1 VMLATFKK
9 LPKSRQ
15 ETILDTAAEVI
26 AANGYY
32 NASIADICKKV
43 NISNGALYKYFKNK
57 ESLFRAILDHG
68 LYLMVNELYKKYVSP
83 ADTLVDSVRNLL
95 TGLLQFAGDYRQY
108 ISLYVDIGS
117 CSMNTYAGH
126 ISERV
131 EREGRDFFVG
141 LIEEAKRKGEIDPNI
156 RSDLL
161 AYSIDS
167 FITLFAYS
175 LVSEHHRRR
184 FDGFF
189 KTDRDLTETDK
200 IDIVVRSVKMIV
212 R

>member
-1 VMLATFKK
+1 MLGTFKR
-9 LPKSRQ
+9 LPQKRQ
-15 ETILDTAAEVI
+15 QAILDTAAQVI
-26 AANGYY
+26 ALKGYH

-43 NISNGALYKYFKNK
+43 KISNGALYKYFKNK

-68 LYLMVNELYKKYVSP
+68 LDLMINELYKKYVSP
-83 ADTLVDSVRNLL
+83 ADTLVDSVGNLL
-95 TGLLQFAGDYRQY
+95 TGLLQFTREYRQY
-108 ISLYVDIGS
+108 VSLYVDIGS
-117 CSMNTYAGH
+117 CSMNKYAGY

-131 EREGRDFFVG
+131 EREGRNFFVG
-141 LIEEAKRKGEIDPNI
+141 LVEEAKRKGEINPNI

-167 FITLFAYS
+167 YITLFAYS
-175 LVSEHHRRR
+175 RVSEHHSRR

-189 KTDRDLTETDK
+189 KTDRNLTESDK
-200 IDIVVRSVKMIV
+200 IDIVIQSVKMMI